1 MIIQT
6 INFFDDE
13 SVDEFDDKSYDE
25 SVDKSDGKKKSIKV

>member
-13 SVDEFDDKSYDE
+13 SVDESDDKSYDK
-25 SVDKSDGKKKSIKV
+25 SVNKSDGKKKCIKV